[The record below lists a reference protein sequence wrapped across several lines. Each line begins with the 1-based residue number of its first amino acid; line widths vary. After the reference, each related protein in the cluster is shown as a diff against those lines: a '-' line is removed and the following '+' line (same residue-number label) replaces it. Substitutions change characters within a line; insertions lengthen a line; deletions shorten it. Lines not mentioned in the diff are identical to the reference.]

1 MEEGGDADVTHVAW
15 VICDGTGVV
24 GGAHDTV
31 GVSSVG
37 NVGMMMIGE
46 VSVGEFGRERGSV
59 QCSVYSIVTLSQ

>member
-1 MEEGGDADVTHVAW
+1 M
-15 VICDGTGVV
+15 
-24 GGAHDTV
+24 
-31 GVSSVG
+31 G